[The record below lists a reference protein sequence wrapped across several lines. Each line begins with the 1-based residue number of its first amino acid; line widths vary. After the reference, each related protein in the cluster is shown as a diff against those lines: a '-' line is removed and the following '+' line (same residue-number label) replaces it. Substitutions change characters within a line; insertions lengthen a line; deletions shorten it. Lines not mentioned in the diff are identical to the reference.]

1 MFRPQKE
8 KTGIS
13 YLVRAMEDDTLRIM
27 KQTENGTLQTK
38 TESIKRNNESIK
50 RNNESIKRNNG
61 LSEEENVHQIYTPV
75 DMNKKRRKRGIQRN
89 SEVVMI
95 ENEDIYES
103 NDDIADDIEETEN
116 GITTKA
122 DVINEQHGDVVMYEN
137 EDLYEGTNSDK
148 DSDTGRHNDILN
160 EEADEITYEDVENT
174 SED

>member
-13 YLVRAMEDDTLRIM
+13 YLVRAMDDDTLRRM

-38 TESIKRNNESIK
+38 AESIKRNNESIK
-50 RNNESIKRNNG
+50 RSNG
-61 LSEEENVHQIYTPV
+61 PSEEENVHQMYTPV
-75 DMNKKRRKRGIQRN
+75 DMNKKRRERGIQRN

-95 ENEDIYES
+95 ENEDIYDS

-148 DSDTGRHNDILN
+148 GSDTGRHNDGLN

-174 SED
+174 SAD

>member
-1 MFRPQKE
+1 MD
-8 KTGIS
+8 
-13 YLVRAMEDDTLRIM
+13 DDTLRRM

-38 TESIKRNNESIK
+38 SESIKRNNESIK
-50 RNNESIKRNNG
+50 RSNG
-61 LSEEENVHQIYTPV
+61 PSEEENVHQMYTPV
-75 DMNKKRRKRGIQRN
+75 DMNKKKRERGIQRN

-95 ENEDIYES
+95 ENEDIYDS

-148 DSDTGRHNDILN
+148 GSETGRHNDDLN

>member
-13 YLVRAMEDDTLRIM
+13 YLVRAMEDDTLRRM

-38 TESIKRNNESIK
+38 RESIKRNNESIK
-50 RNNESIKRNNG
+50 GTNESIKRNNG
-61 LSEEENVHQIYTPV
+61 PSEEENVHQMYTPV
-75 DMNKKRRKRGIQRN
+75 DMNKKRRERGIQRN

-95 ENEDIYES
+95 ENEAIYDS

-148 DSDTGRHNDILN
+148 GSDTARHNDGLN
-160 EEADEITYEDVENT
+160 EEADETTYEDVENT
-174 SED
+174 SAD

>member
-13 YLVRAMEDDTLRIM
+13 YLVRAMDDDTLRRM

-38 TESIKRNNESIK
+38 AESIKRNNVP
-50 RNNESIKRNNG
+50 
-61 LSEEENVHQIYTPV
+61 SEEENVHEMYTPV
-75 DMNKKRRKRGIQRN
+75 DMSKKKREREIQRN
-89 SEVVMI
+89 SEMVMI
-95 ENEDIYES
+95 ENEDIYDS

-148 DSDTGRHNDILN
+148 GSDTGRHNDGLN

-174 SED
+174 SEES